1 MIENRKKKQETRYW
15 KLFLFIGFLGFAQTK
30 GVVKDSL
37 SGNAIPYVSVW
48 VENENIGTTSEEN
61 GEFVINVSDKNKNLV
76 FSALGF
82 NKKIVKVSES
92 KVVNLSMSAVEI
104 GEILISNN
112 RKEKTQIEIGKT
124 KNRVAEAFDNGP
136 KMDAKFF
143 PFLPEYKKTSW
154 IKKATITVDSKI
166 EDATIRIQLYG
177 VDTNGFPSEELLDK
191 NYIVT
196 LKKGITKEEVDLTE
210 FNLEMPETGVFV
222 VFERL
227 LIQKNKITKTITDYN
242 SNSTKTKITYAPQ
255 VLYNAVEK
263 EYLYSFSGGRWIRQ
277 TKEELNPYGKSKTI
291 YEPSINLILT
301 N

>member
-1 MIENRKKKQETRYW
+1 MKEKRFIVLLY
-15 KLFLFIGFLGFAQTK
+15 FIGFMGFAQTK

-37 SGNAIPYVSVW
+37 SGSAIPYVSVW

-61 GEFVINVSDKNKNLV
+61 GEFVINVSDKSKNLV

-82 NKKIVKVSES
+82 KKKIVKASEAQM
-92 KVVNLSMSAVEI
+92 VNLSPSAVEI

-124 KNRVAEAFDNGP
+124 KNRIAEAFDNGP

-154 IKKATITVDSKI
+154 IKKATIMVDSKI
-166 EDATIRIQLYG
+166 EGATIRIQLYG
-177 VDTNGFPSEELLDK
+177 VDQNGYPGDELLDK
-191 NYIVT
+191 NYIIT
-196 LKKGITKEEVDLTE
+196 LKKGITKQEVDLTD

-227 LIQKNKITKTITDYN
+227 LIEKNKISKTITDYN
-242 SNSTKTKITYAPQ
+242 SNTTKTKISFAPL

-263 EYLYSFSGGRWIRQ
+263 DHLFSFSGGRWIKQ
-277 TKEELNPYGKSKTI
+277 SKEELNPYGTTKTV

>member
-1 MIENRKKKQETRYW
+1 MKEKRLIALLY
-15 KLFLFIGFLGFAQTK
+15 FIGFIGFAQTK
-30 GVVKDSL
+30 GVIKDSL
-37 SGNAIPYVSVW
+37 SGNTIPYVSVW

-61 GEFVINVSDKNKNLV
+61 GEFVINVSDKSKNLV

-82 NKKIVKVSES
+82 ERKVVKVSES
-92 KVVNLSMSAVEI
+92 LIVSLSPSAVQI

-166 EDATIRIQLYG
+166 EGATIRIQLYK
-177 VDTNGFPSEELLDK
+177 VDERGYPGDELLDK

-196 LKKGITKEEVDLTE
+196 LKKGITKQEVDLTE

-227 LIQKNKITKTITDYN
+227 LIEKNKISKTITDYN
-242 SNSTKTKITYAPQ
+242 SNTTKTKISFAPL

-263 EYLYSFSGGRWIRQ
+263 EHLFSFSGGKWIKQ
-277 TKEELNPYGKSKTI
+277 SKEELNPYGKTTTI

>member
-1 MIENRKKKQETRYW
+1 MIENRKKKQEKRYW
-15 KLFLFIGFLGFAQTK
+15 RLFLFIGFIGFAQTK

-61 GEFVINVSDKNKNLV
+61 GEFVINVSDKSKNLV

-82 NKKIVKVSES
+82 EKKIVKVSES
-92 KVVNLSMSAVEI
+92 KVVNLSLSAVEI

-112 RKEKTQIEIGKT
+112 RKDKTQIEIGKT
-124 KNRVAEAFDNGP
+124 KNRIAEAFDNGP

-166 EDATIRIQLYG
+166 EGATIRIQLYG
-177 VDTNGFPSEELLDK
+177 VDANGFPSEELLDK

>member
-1 MIENRKKKQETRYW
+1 MRRFLSI
-15 KLFLFIGFLGFAQTK
+15 LLFISANLIAQTK

-37 SGNAIPYVSVW
+37 SGNSIPYVSIW

-82 NKKIVKVSES
+82 KKKIVKVSES
-92 KVVNLSMSAVEI
+92 QLVALSMSAVEI
-104 GEILISNN
+104 GEILVSNN
-112 RKEKTQIEIGKT
+112 RKEKNQIEIGKT

-143 PFLPEYKKTSW
+143 QYLPEYKKTSW

-177 VDTNGFPSEELLDK
+177 VDANGFPSEELLDK

-196 LKKGITKEEVDLTE
+196 LKKGITKQEVDLTE

-227 LIQKNKITKTITDYN
+227 LIEKNKITKVITDYN
-242 SNSTKTKITYAPQ
+242 SNTTKTKISFAPL

-263 EYLYSFSGGRWIRQ
+263 EYLFSFSGGRWIKQ
-277 TKEELNPYGKSKTI
+277 SKEELNPYGKSKTI

>member
-1 MIENRKKKQETRYW
+1 MKEKRFIVLLY
-15 KLFLFIGFLGFAQTK
+15 FIGFIGFAQTK
-30 GVVKDSL
+30 GVVQDSL

-61 GEFVINVSDKNKNLV
+61 GEFVINVSDKSKNLV

-82 NKKIVKVSES
+82 ERKVVKASES
-92 KVVNLSMSAVEI
+92 LIVNLSPSAVQI
-104 GEILISNN
+104 DEILISNN

-154 IKKATITVDSKI
+154 IKKATIMVDSKI
-166 EDATIRIQLYG
+166 EGATIRIQLFS
-177 VDTNGFPSEELLDK
+177 VDQNGYPGDELLDK

-196 LKKGITKEEVDLTE
+196 LKKGITKQEVDLTE

-227 LIQKNKITKTITDYN
+227 LIEKNKISKTITDFN
-242 SNSTKTKITYAPQ
+242 SNTTKTKISFAPL

-263 EYLYSFSGGRWIRQ
+263 EHLFSFSGGKWIKQ
-277 TKEELNPYGKSKTI
+277 SKEELNPYGKTTTI

>member
-1 MIENRKKKQETRYW
+1 MKEKRLIVLLY
-15 KLFLFIGFLGFAQTK
+15 FIGCMGFAQKK

-61 GEFVINVSDKNKNLV
+61 GEFVINVSDKSKNLV

-82 NKKIVKVSES
+82 EKKIVKASEAQ
-92 KVVNLSMSAVEI
+92 VVNLAPSAVEI

-112 RKEKTQIEIGKT
+112 RKEKMQIEIGKT
-124 KNRVAEAFDNGP
+124 KNRIAEAFDNGP

-166 EDATIRIQLYG
+166 EGATIRIQLYG
-177 VDTNGFPSEELLDK
+177 VDEHGYPGEELLDK
-191 NYIVT
+191 NYIVS
-196 LKKGITKEEVDLTE
+196 LKKGINKQEVDLTE
-210 FNLEMPETGVFV
+210 FNLEMPETGIFV

-227 LIQKNKITKTITDYN
+227 LIEKNKISKTITDYN
-242 SNSTKTKITYAPQ
+242 SNTTKTKISFAPL

-263 EYLYSFSGGRWIRQ
+263 DHLFSFSGGRWLKQ
-277 TKEELNPYGKSKTI
+277 SKEELNPYGTTKMV